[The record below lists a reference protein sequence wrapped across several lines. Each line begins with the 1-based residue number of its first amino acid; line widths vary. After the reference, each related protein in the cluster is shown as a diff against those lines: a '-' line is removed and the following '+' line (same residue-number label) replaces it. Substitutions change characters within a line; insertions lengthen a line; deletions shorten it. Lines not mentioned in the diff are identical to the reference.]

1 MGPASTSL
9 GVQFEVRSKPR
20 YWQSGQVSM
29 SLHTG
34 CHVESALH
42 CIEGGDPIEQ
52 VTSAHDGGR
61 KGSHHVFA
69 AGVAAR
75 CRTITNSC

>member
-1 MGPASTSL
+1 
-9 GVQFEVRSKPR
+9 
-20 YWQSGQVSM
+20 M